1 MRIPDALALALLM
14 TACSPEDGPTGVDVP
29 QAVTPKSIAAA
40 APAVPAGPRLLSPKD
55 PSGSVVDIA
64 GIQGRWQVV
73 GVAIADGPV
82 QAFRPDDPAYLG
94 QTMVVA
100 DKTLSWQPATRPT
113 TATLDD
119 RCTGAATMRL
129 TGPAATTAAR
139 GLEAALRKLG
149 VARPDPHEVACLD
162 GGNWGGTDG
171 GALLFPIDARTLAM
185 RWYDNVVLKLRWQA
199 G

>member
-1 MRIPDALALALLM
+1 MRIREPLALALLM
-14 TACSPEDGPTGVDVP
+14 TACSPDDATAQAEASAAVAAVP
-29 QAVTPKSIAAA
+29 
-40 APAVPAGPRLLSPKD
+40 PAPAGPRLLSPRD
-55 PSGSVVDIA
+55 AAGSVVDIA
-64 GIQGRWQVV
+64 AIQGRWQVT

-82 QAFRPDDPAYLG
+82 QAFRPDDPAYIG
-94 QTMVVA
+94 QTMLVA
-100 DKTLSWQPATRPT
+100 GKTLSWRLPAKTT

-119 RCTGAATMRL
+119 RCTGAATQRL
-129 TGPAATTAAR
+129 TGPAATAATK
-139 GLEAALRKLG
+139 GLESALRKLG

-185 RWYDNVVLKLRWQA
+185 RWYDNVVLKLRWQP